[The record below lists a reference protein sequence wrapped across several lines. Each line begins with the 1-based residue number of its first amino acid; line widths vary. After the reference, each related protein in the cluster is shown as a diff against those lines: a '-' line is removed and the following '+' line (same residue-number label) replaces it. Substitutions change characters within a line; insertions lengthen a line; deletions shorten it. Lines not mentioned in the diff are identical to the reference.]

1 MSGEEIGTMRGGET
15 EFEETGSIHGKEP
28 GSKEAIGI
36 MRGRREVSWNM
47 RGRRVIGWEITGASR
62 ETGRLEDSLGRY
74 EVRII
79 PMKQE
84 NAKVEGE

>member
-36 MRGRREVSWNM
+36 MRGRR
-47 RGRRVIGWEITGASR
+47 VIGWEITG
-62 ETGRLEDSLGRY
+62 EIGRAH
-74 EVRII
+74 V
-79 PMKQE
+79 
-84 NAKVEGE
+84 

>member
-36 MRGRREVSWNM
+36 MRGRR
-47 RGRRVIGWEITGASR
+47 VIGWEITGASR
-62 ETGRLEDSLGRY
+62 ETGRLEVSLGRY
-74 EVRII
+74 EVRVI